1 MKEQYIKLM
10 ENAFFNETNNLKD
23 VLIRWDF
30 SDRVLPCLLEDDFVI
45 SQSPDKIDIDGYEWY
60 DSIVNFINM
69 EHNKVFLT
77 KVIKFGNKNHL
88 AYLVDTIDSK
98 LNLICILHKKV
109 DLIQDLPKIVKD
121 SVIIGHMLS
130 EDLGDLELGYISLK
144 IPEVHVKNKE
154 RLKRILENNKFGVFP
169 KI

>member
-10 ENAFFNETNNLKD
+10 ESAFLNETHNLKD

-45 SQSPDKIDIDGYEWY
+45 SQHPDKIDIDGYEWY
-60 DSIVNFINM
+60 DSIINSIGR
-69 EHNKVFLT
+69 EYNKAYLT
-77 KVIKFGNKNHL
+77 KYMKFGKENHL
-88 AYLVDTIDSK
+88 AYLVDITDSK
-98 LNLICILHKKV
+98 LNLMCLLDGKI
-109 DLIQDLPKIVKD
+109 DLIHDLPKIVKD

-130 EDLGDLELGYISLK
+130 EDLGYLDWGYISLK
-144 IPEVHVKNKE
+144 IPKVHVKNKE
-154 RLKRILENNKFGVFP
+154 RLKRILESNKFGVFP